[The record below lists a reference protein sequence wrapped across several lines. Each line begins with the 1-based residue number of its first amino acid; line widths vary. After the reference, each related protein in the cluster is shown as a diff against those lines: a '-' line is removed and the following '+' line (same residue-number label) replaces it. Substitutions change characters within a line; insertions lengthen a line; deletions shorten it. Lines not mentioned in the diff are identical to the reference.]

1 MNKKVFFVSA
11 VIFCSILFMNNTKA
25 SAQLFGADDENL
37 NKIFNELKKINSRLI
52 DIETSESGILGS
64 HLEEVQ
70 RQINEIKQAIPQS
83 SIGEVIN
90 QINAQNKRLEDTNYI
105 FKSELIPAIQ
115 KDMGGLKEGLAKD
128 METFAD
134 KNQEL
139 NQKLIEIL
147 EANLKQGVANKSL
160 LDSIKK
166 DLEHSGEFSRLADEK
181 FNKLIELT
189 SELAIHSV
197 ELEKS
202 VVGQSKKSA
211 EEQQEIKKL
220 LAELRRKANVNISRN
235 DDIKKTLK
243 KSQNSK

>member
-1 MNKKVFFVSA
+1 MNKRGFFVA
-11 VIFCSILFMNNTKA
+11 TVILWSILFMNSTKA
-25 SAQLFGADDENL
+25 NAQLFGADEENW
-37 NKIFNELKKINSRLI
+37 NKIFNELKKMNARLI
-52 DIETSESGILGS
+52 AIEASESGILGS

-70 RQINEIKQAIPQS
+70 RQIKEIKQAIPQS

-115 KDMGGLKEGLAKD
+115 KDMKGLKEGLAKD
-128 METFAD
+128 METFAI

-147 EANLKQGVANKSL
+147 EVNLKQGVANKSL
-160 LDSIKK
+160 LDSIKE
-166 DLEHSGEFSRLADEK
+166 DLEHVGEFNRLSDEK
-181 FNKLIELT
+181 FNKLLELST
-189 SELAIHSV
+189 ELAVHSV

-202 VVGQSKKSA
+202 VVGQLKKSA
-211 EEQQEIKKL
+211 KEQQEIKRL

>member
-1 MNKKVFFVSA
+1 
-11 VIFCSILFMNNTKA
+11 
-25 SAQLFGADDENL
+25 
-37 NKIFNELKKINSRLI
+37 
-52 DIETSESGILGS
+52 
-64 HLEEVQ
+64 
-70 RQINEIKQAIPQS
+70 
-83 SIGEVIN
+83 
-90 QINAQNKRLEDTNYI
+90 
-105 FKSELIPAIQ
+105 
-115 KDMGGLKEGLAKD
+115 MGGLKEGLAKD